1 LVTRYLPSSTGDW
14 DALFAVELA
23 CVNCHHAERLEH
35 DVRIGSATQ
44 VSLLREVLELETGL
58 PVVIAPPD
66 DPSAGVREPRRP
78 PPGDDSSSI
87 RLPEP

>member
-1 LVTRYLPSSTGDW
+1 LVTRHLPSSTSDRY
-14 DALFAVELA
+14 ALFAVELA
-23 CVNCHHAERLEH
+23 CANCQNSERLEH
-35 DVRIGSATQ
+35 DVRIGSGTQ

-58 PVVIAPPD
+58 PVVIAPPE

-87 RLPEP
+87 RLQEP